1 MPDVMLSILAKFSLI
16 CSIQVLWLLD
26 TSSSESQSE
35 IYETSNTEQSL
46 AQSLKQEIHVRTI
59 GASTGAY
66 VLSVDRP
73 RGRPGDIVISDLGS
87 QRVLIAACPLTLTCC
102 LLPHAIMSL
111 PMLVNGAD
119 CGPSNPLQGLSKR
132 FDQDRGIQQVS
143 RRPLACHRT

>member
-1 MPDVMLSILAKFSLI
+1 MLSILVKFSLI
-16 CSIQVLWLLD
+16 CPIQVLWLLD

-73 RGRPGDIVISDLGS
+73 RGRPGDIVISDSGS
-87 QRVLIAACPLTLTCC
+87 RESSLQLVLSPSPAACCLTPLC
-102 LLPHAIMSL
+102 LCL
-111 PMLVNGAD
+111 
-119 CGPSNPLQGLSKR
+119 C
-132 FDQDRGIQQVS
+132 
-143 RRPLACHRT
+143 